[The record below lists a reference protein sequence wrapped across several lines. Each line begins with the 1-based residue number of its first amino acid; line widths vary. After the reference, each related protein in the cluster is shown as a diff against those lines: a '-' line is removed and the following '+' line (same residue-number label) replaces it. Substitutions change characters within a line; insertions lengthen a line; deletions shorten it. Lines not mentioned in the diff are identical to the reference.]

1 MLSHYL
7 SSTVT
12 NVVNIF
18 LERILIKISID
29 WWQDM
34 VLSALNPRQKDN
46 LLRSKEA
53 TLDNLDLAALL
64 RIFDQNWFRI
74 SAHMGYEPEQRHYL
88 KEMITIRNRWAHR
101 NSNPISDDDR
111 YRDLDTLQ
119 RFLKMIDADS
129 KLINDIQQQK
139 QEVFKQGSQERVQP
153 TKQEPTD
160 GFQPGQFVRLKSSP
174 GKHFAVVSILS
185 SEPENRIDVF
195 GEGGP
200 QSFYES
206 QLEAVPQRVL
216 HYMNLDEFNAAISSL
231 QIRQPNLTT
240 LYSLNSARIDFIP
253 YQFRPVLKFIRSDR
267 PRLLIADSVGVGKTI
282 EAGLILKELQA
293 RRELQSVLI
302 ICPRPLVA
310 EKKWLTEM
318 KRFDETFRQLDGKQL
333 RLCIDE
339 CDLEGEWPEDYRR
352 SIIPY
357 SLFDETLLHGEN
369 KRGKKRLGL
378 LDLDPPPHFDLIIV
392 DEAHHIR
399 NTTTYANQI
408 VSYLCNNADAVVF
421 LTATPVQTKS
431 EDLFVLLN
439 TLRPDLIID
448 RNSYQTM
455 MEPNQFITRAV
466 KCIRQNKTGWQERAT
481 EALVQIVTTEW
492 GRLIAQNN
500 PLYKSVLEGLNEDPM
515 TNDQRVRLISQVEDL
530 HTLSGVINRTRRRD
544 IGNLV
549 IRKPE
554 TVMVSFTPEQALIHD
569 EMLNIQRRILEQTSG
584 NVSINFLM
592 STIRRQAAS
601 CIFGLL
607 PLLRDILSRRLDET
621 LWDDLFDFVPDVDA
635 IQCIKAD
642 VNALLDLASQVS
654 GNDPKLD
661 ALLGVLNEKQS
672 LSNSKVM
679 VFSSFIHTLN
689 YLHKHLLSA
698 GIRVGYI
705 YGGVDDED
713 RLELRRRFQL
723 PKEETDSLD
732 VMLFS
737 EVGCEG
743 LDYQFCDTMVNYDLP
758 WNPMRIEQRIG
769 RIDRKGQMSEKVLI
783 YNMVTEGTI
792 DKDIYDRCLERIGI
806 FEHSIGDSEEILGEL
821 AIKIKNIAENLNL
834 TDEERKL
841 KLQQLA
847 DNQVRKIQEEE
858 KLEQQQYELFG
869 IEVPTKQTEQE
880 IMSASSYWLSPR
892 MLEHMIES
900 YLNQRL
906 GSKQKYI
913 LGDKDQRTLRLSQEA
928 RSLIL
933 NDYKSLRLNPNAM
946 GRAWEKWLKEANPH
960 LSVTFDTEYAVQ
972 DTKVVLINA
981 LHPIVK
987 QAAHHID
994 SYDSPYTALQVTDT
1008 DIPSGDYDFVIY
1020 KWETRGIRNDLALKP
1035 ICSDPRVGSQLIN
1048 LIERASDSQIKSE
1061 PKLNY
1066 WDHLESR
1073 HYELWREEKHKH
1085 IDRTKELAEYKK
1097 QSLKTSHQALVA
1109 SISDRMEQVSDEK
1122 ILRMY
1127 RAQLASL
1134 EAAYTRNI
1142 QALDIA
1148 VEKADIVTT
1157 PVMYG
1162 IIRVT
1167 KEVL

>member
-1 MLSHYL
+1 MTNTLNRATL
-7 SSTVT
+7 EISS
-12 NVVNIF
+12 F
-18 LERILIKISID
+18 LEARLPALSD
-29 WWQDM
+29 NWWQDI
-34 VLSALNPRQKDN
+34 VLSALNPRQKEI
-46 LLRSKEA
+46 LLKSKKT

-88 KEMITIRNRWAHR
+88 KEMISIRNRWAHR
-101 NSNPISDDDR
+101 NSYPISDDDL
-111 YRDLDTLQ
+111 YRDLDTTQ
-119 RFLKMIDADS
+119 RFLKMIDADG
-129 KLINDIQQQK
+129 KLIDEIQQQK
-139 QEVFKQGSQERVQP
+139 QAVFKVSTQEHVQP
-153 TKQEPTD
+153 TGHHPTE
-160 GFQPGQFVRLKSSP
+160 GFQPGQVVRLKSSP
-174 GKHFAVVSILS
+174 DKHYAVVSILS

-195 GEGGP
+195 GEGAP

-206 QLEAVPQRVL
+206 QLEAIPQRVL
-216 HYMNLDEFNAAISSL
+216 HYVNLDEFNAAITSL

-310 EKKWLTEM
+310 EKKWFTEM
-318 KRFDETFRQLDGKQL
+318 KRFDESFRQLDGKQL

-339 CDLEGEWPEDYRR
+339 CNLDGEWPQDYRR

-357 SLFDETLLHGEN
+357 SLFDETLLHGET
-369 KRGKKRLGL
+369 KRGKKRHGL

-399 NTTTYANQI
+399 NTNTYANQI

-421 LTATPVQTKS
+421 LTATPVQIKS

-448 RNSYQTM
+448 RNSYQKM
-455 MEPNQFITRAV
+455 MEPNQFITQAV
-466 KCIRQNKTGWQERAT
+466 KCIRQNKPGWQERAT
-481 EALVQIVTTEW
+481 EALAQIIKTEW
-492 GRLIAQNN
+492 GCLIAQNN
-500 PLYKSVLEGLNEDPM
+500 PLYKTVMEGLNEDPM
-515 TNDQRVRLISQVEDL
+515 TNEQRVRLISQVEDL

-544 IGNLV
+544 IGKLV
-549 IRKPE
+549 IRNPE
-554 TVMVSFTPEQALIHD
+554 TVVVSFTPEQALIHD
-569 EMLNIQRRILEQTSG
+569 EMLSIQRRILEQTSG

-607 PLLRDILSRRLDET
+607 PLLKDILNRRLDEG
-621 LWDDLFDFVPDVDA
+621 LWNDLFDFMPDVEA
-635 IQCIKAD
+635 IQSIKAD
-642 VNALLDLASQVS
+642 VNALLDLVSQVS

-672 LSNSKVM
+672 LSNNKVM
-679 VFSSFIHTLN
+679 VFSSFIHTLRYIYN
-689 YLHKHLLSA
+689 HLQRA
-698 GIRVGYI
+698 GIRVGFI

-723 PKEETDSLD
+723 AKEEPDSLD

-792 DKDIYDRCLERIGI
+792 DKDIYDRCLARIGV

-821 AIKIKNIAENLNL
+821 AVSIKSIAEDLKL
-834 TDEERKL
+834 TDEEKRI

-847 DNQVRKIQEEE
+847 DNKVRKMQEEE

-880 IMSASSYWLSPR
+880 IMSASSYWLSPKL
-892 MLEHMIES
+892 LEHLIES
-900 YLNQRL
+900 YLNKRL
-906 GSKQKYI
+906 GTQQKHI
-913 LGDKDQRTLRLSQEA
+913 LGDKDPRTLRLSQEA

-933 NDYKSLRLNPNAM
+933 NDYKSLKPNPNAT
-946 GRAWEKWLKEANPH
+946 GRTWEKWLKEANPH
-960 LSVTFDTEYAVQ
+960 LSITFNTEYASE
-972 DTKVVLINA
+972 DTKVVLVNA
-981 LHPIVK
+981 MHPLVK

-994 SYDSPYTALQVTDT
+994 SHDFPYTILQVTDSE
-1008 DIPSGDYDFVIY
+1008 ILSGDYDFVIY
-1020 KWETRGIRNDLALKP
+1020 KWESRGIRNDLSLKP
-1035 ICSDPRVGSQLIN
+1035 ICSDMRVGSQLIN
-1048 LIERASDSQIKSE
+1048 LIEKASDSQISFE
-1061 PKLNY
+1061 PKLNH

-1097 QSLKTSHQALVA
+1097 QSLKISHQAVVV
-1109 SISDRMEQVSDEK
+1109 SITDKMEQVSDEK

-1134 EAAYTRNI
+1134 EAAYARNI
-1142 QALDIA
+1142 QAMDLA

-1162 IIRVT
+1162 IIRVA
-1167 KEVL
+1167 KEVM

>member
-1 MLSHYL
+1 MFDIQVSITHVTTEYL
-7 SSTVT
+7 SRLLPV
-12 NVVNIF
+12 
-18 LERILIKISID
+18 ISD
-29 WWQDM
+29 NWWQDM
-34 VLSALNPRQKDN
+34 VLSALNPRQKEI
-46 LLRSKEA
+46 LLKSKKT

-88 KEMITIRNRWAHR
+88 KEMISIRNRWAHR
-101 NSNPISDDDR
+101 NSNPISNDDL
-111 YRDLDTLQ
+111 YRDLDTAH

-129 KLINDIQQQK
+129 KHIDDIQQQK
-139 QEVFKQGSQERVQP
+139 QEVFKRNTQERDQP
-153 TKQEPTD
+153 SGQELAVE
-160 GFQPGQFVRLKSSP
+160 FQQGQIVRLKSSP
-174 GKHFAVVSILS
+174 DKHYAVVSIIS
-185 SEPENRIDVF
+185 SGPENRIDVF

-206 QLEAVPQRVL
+206 QLEAIPQRVL
-216 HYMNLDEFNAAISSL
+216 HYVNLDEFNAAITSL

-333 RLCIDE
+333 RLCINE
-339 CDLEGEWPEDYRR
+339 CDLDGEWPQDYRR

-357 SLFDETLLHGEN
+357 SLFDETLLHGKN
-369 KRGKKRLGL
+369 KRGKKRHGL

-399 NTTTYANQI
+399 NTNTYAYQI
-408 VSYLCNNADAVVF
+408 VSYLCNNADAVIF

-448 RNSYQTM
+448 RNSYQKM
-455 MEPNQFITRAV
+455 MEPNPFITQAV
-466 KCIRQNKTGWQERAT
+466 KCIRQNKPGWQERAT
-481 EALVQIVTTEW
+481 EALAQIIKTEW
-492 GRLIAQNN
+492 GCLIAQNN
-500 PLYKSVLEGLNEDPM
+500 PLYKTVMEGLHEDPM
-515 TNDQRVRLISQVEDL
+515 TNEQRVRLISQVEDL

-549 IRKPE
+549 IRNPE
-554 TVMVSFTPEQALIHD
+554 TVVVSFTPEQALIHD
-569 EMLNIQRRILEQTSG
+569 EMLSIQRRILEQTSG
-584 NVSINFLM
+584 NVSVNFLV

-607 PLLRDILSRRLDET
+607 PLLKDILNRRLNEA
-621 LWDDLFDFVPDVDA
+621 LWDDQFDLMLDEEA
-635 IQCIKAD
+635 IQSIKAD
-642 VNALLDLASQVS
+642 VNALLVLASQVS

-672 LSNSKVM
+672 LSNNKVM
-679 VFSSFIHTLN
+679 VFSSFIHTLRYIYN
-689 YLHKHLLSA
+689 HLQRA
-698 GIRVGYI
+698 GIRVGFI

-723 PKEETDSLD
+723 AKEEPDSLD

-792 DKDIYDRCLERIGI
+792 DKDIYDRCLARIGV

-821 AIKIKNIAENLNL
+821 AVSIKSIAEDLKL
-834 TDEERKL
+834 TDEEKRI

-847 DNQVRKIQEEE
+847 DNKVRKMQEEE

-880 IMSASSYWLSPR
+880 IMSASSYWLSPKL
-892 MLEHMIES
+892 LEHLIES
-900 YLNQRL
+900 YLNKRL
-906 GSKQKYI
+906 GTQQKHI
-913 LGDKDQRTLRLSQEA
+913 LGDKDPRTLRLSQEA

-933 NDYKSLRLNPNAM
+933 NDYKSLKPNPNAT
-946 GRAWEKWLKEANPH
+946 GRTWEKWLKEANPH
-960 LSVTFDTEYAVQ
+960 LSITFNTEYASE
-972 DTKVVLINA
+972 DTKVVLVNA
-981 LHPIVK
+981 MHPLVK

-994 SYDSPYTALQVTDT
+994 SHDFPYTILQVTDSE
-1008 DIPSGDYDFVIY
+1008 ILSGDYDFVIY
-1020 KWETRGIRNDLALKP
+1020 KWESRGIRNDLSLKP
-1035 ICSDPRVGSQLIN
+1035 ICSDMRVGSQLIN
-1048 LIERASDSQIKSE
+1048 LIEKASDSQISFE
-1061 PKLNY
+1061 PKLNH

-1097 QSLKTSHQALVA
+1097 QSLRTSHQAVVA
-1109 SISDRMEQVSDEK
+1109 SITDKMEQVSDEK

-1134 EAAYTRNI
+1134 EAAYARNI
-1142 QALDIA
+1142 QAMDLA

-1167 KEVL
+1167 KEVM

>member
-1 MLSHYL
+1 VLDNTAIIRELTVFLSRVL
-7 SSTVT
+7 QC
-12 NVVNIF
+12 
-18 LERILIKISID
+18 ISKT

-34 VLSALNPRQKDN
+34 VLTVLNPRQKDN
-46 LLRSKEA
+46 ILKSKDT

-74 SAHMGYEPEQRHYL
+74 SAHMNYESEQRHYL
-88 KEMITIRNRWAHR
+88 KEMISIRNRWAHR
-101 NSNPISDDDR
+101 SSNPVSDDDL
-111 YRDLDTLQ
+111 YRDLDTTQ

-129 KLINDIQQQK
+129 KLIDDIQQRK
-139 QEVFKQGSQERVQP
+139 QEVIKGSAQESFQSADKEPSEGFHQGQI
-153 TKQEPTD
+153 
-160 GFQPGQFVRLKSSP
+160 VRLKSSP
-174 GKHFAVVSILS
+174 EKHYAVVSILS

-206 QLEAVPQRVL
+206 QLEAISQRVL
-216 HYMNLDEFNAAISSL
+216 HYMTLDEFNAAISSL
-231 QIRQPNLTT
+231 QIRQPNHST

-293 RRELQSVLI
+293 RRELKSVLI

-318 KRFDETFRQLDGKQL
+318 KRFDEIFRQLDGKQL

-339 CDLEGEWPEDYRR
+339 CDLEGEWPQEYRR

-399 NTTTYANQI
+399 NTTTYANHI

-500 PLYKSVLEGLNEDPM
+500 PLYKSVLEGLNEYPM
-515 TNDQRVRLISQVEDL
+515 TNEQRVRLISQVEDL

-554 TVMVSFTPEQALIHD
+554 TVMVSFTLEQALIHD

-607 PLLRDILSRRLDET
+607 PLLKDILNRRLDEA
-621 LWDDLFDFVPDVDA
+621 LWDDLFDFVPDVEA
-635 IQCIKAD
+635 IHSIKAD

-698 GIRVGYI
+698 GIRVGFI
-705 YGGVDDED
+705 YGDVDDED
-713 RLELRRRFQL
+713 RLDLRRRFQL

-792 DKDIYDRCLERIGI
+792 DKDIYDRCFERIGI

-869 IEVPTKQTEQE
+869 IEVPTKQTEKE

-892 MLEHMIES
+892 MLEHLIES

-906 GSKQKYI
+906 STEQKYI
-913 LGDKDQRTLRLSQEA
+913 LGDKDPRTLRLSQEA

-933 NDYKSLRLNPNAM
+933 TDLKSLKLNPNTTV
-946 GRAWEKWLKEANPH
+946 RAWEKWLKEANPH
-960 LSVTFDTEYAVQ
+960 LSITFNTEYASE
-972 DTKVVLINA
+972 DTKVILINA
-981 LHPIVK
+981 MHPLVK

-994 SYDSPYTALQVTDT
+994 SIEFAYTELQVTDA

-1020 KWETRGIRNDLALKP
+1020 RWETRGIRNDLSLMP
-1035 ICSDPRVGSQLIN
+1035 ICSDPRVGSHLIN
-1048 LIERASDSQIKSE
+1048 LIERATDSQIDSE
-1061 PKLNY
+1061 PKLNH

-1134 EAAYTRNI
+1134 EAAFARNI
-1142 QALDIA
+1142 QDLDIA

>member
-1 MLSHYL
+1 MFDIQVSITHVTTEYL
-7 SSTVT
+7 SRLLPV
-12 NVVNIF
+12 
-18 LERILIKISID
+18 ISD
-29 WWQDM
+29 NWWQDM
-34 VLSALNPRQKDN
+34 VLSALNPRQKEI
-46 LLRSKEA
+46 LLKSKKT

-88 KEMITIRNRWAHR
+88 KEMISIRNRWAHR
-101 NSNPISDDDR
+101 NSNPISNDDL
-111 YRDLDTLQ
+111 YRDLDTAH

-129 KLINDIQQQK
+129 KHIDDIQQQK
-139 QEVFKQGSQERVQP
+139 QEVFKRNTQERDQP
-153 TKQEPTD
+153 SGQELAVE
-160 GFQPGQFVRLKSSP
+160 FQQGQIVRLKSSP
-174 GKHFAVVSILS
+174 DKHYAVVSIIS
-185 SEPENRIDVF
+185 SGPENRIDVF

-206 QLEAVPQRVL
+206 QLEAIPQRVL
-216 HYMNLDEFNAAISSL
+216 HYVNLDEFNAAITSL

-333 RLCIDE
+333 RLCINE
-339 CDLEGEWPEDYRR
+339 CDLDGEWPQDYRR

-357 SLFDETLLHGEN
+357 SLFDETLLHGKN
-369 KRGKKRLGL
+369 KRGKKRHGL

-399 NTTTYANQI
+399 NTNTYAYQI
-408 VSYLCNNADAVVF
+408 VSYLCNNADAVIF

-448 RNSYQTM
+448 RNSYQKM
-455 MEPNQFITRAV
+455 MEPNPFITQAV
-466 KCIRQNKTGWQERAT
+466 KCIRQNKPGWQERAT
-481 EALVQIVTTEW
+481 EALAQIIKTEW
-492 GRLIAQNN
+492 GCLIAQNN
-500 PLYKSVLEGLNEDPM
+500 PLYKTVMEGLHEDPM
-515 TNDQRVRLISQVEDL
+515 TNEQRVRLISQVEDL

-549 IRKPE
+549 IRNPE
-554 TVMVSFTPEQALIHD
+554 TVVVSFTPEQALIHD
-569 EMLNIQRRILEQTSG
+569 EMLSIQRRILEQTSG
-584 NVSINFLM
+584 NVSVNFLM

-607 PLLRDILSRRLDET
+607 PLLKDILNRRLNEA
-621 LWDDLFDFVPDVDA
+621 LWDDQFDLMLDEEA
-635 IQCIKAD
+635 IQSIKAD
-642 VNALLDLASQVS
+642 VNALLVLASQVS

-672 LSNSKVM
+672 LSNNKVM
-679 VFSSFIHTLN
+679 VFSSFIHTLRYIYN
-689 YLHKHLLSA
+689 HLQRA
-698 GIRVGYI
+698 GIRVGFI

-723 PKEETDSLD
+723 AKEEPDSLD

-792 DKDIYDRCLERIGI
+792 DKDIYDRCLARIGV

-821 AIKIKNIAENLNL
+821 AVSIKSIAEDLKL
-834 TDEERKL
+834 TDEEKRI

-847 DNQVRKIQEEE
+847 DNKVRKMQEEE

-880 IMSASSYWLSPR
+880 IMSASSYWLSPKL
-892 MLEHMIES
+892 LEHLIES
-900 YLNQRL
+900 YLNKRL
-906 GSKQKYI
+906 GTQQKHI
-913 LGDKDQRTLRLSQEA
+913 LGDKDPRTLRLSQEA

-933 NDYKSLRLNPNAM
+933 NDYKSLKPNPNAT
-946 GRAWEKWLKEANPH
+946 GRTWEKWLKEANPH
-960 LSVTFDTEYAVQ
+960 LSITFNTEYASE
-972 DTKVVLINA
+972 DTKVVLVNA
-981 LHPIVK
+981 MHPLVK

-994 SYDSPYTALQVTDT
+994 SHDFPYTILQVTDSE
-1008 DIPSGDYDFVIY
+1008 ILSGDYDFVIY
-1020 KWETRGIRNDLALKP
+1020 KWESRGIRNDLSLKP
-1035 ICSDPRVGSQLIN
+1035 ICSDMRVGSQLIN
-1048 LIERASDSQIKSE
+1048 LIEKASDSQISFE
-1061 PKLNY
+1061 PKLNH

-1097 QSLKTSHQALVA
+1097 QSLRTSHQAVVA
-1109 SISDRMEQVSDEK
+1109 SITDKMEQVSDEK

-1134 EAAYTRNI
+1134 EAAYARNI
-1142 QALDIA
+1142 QAMDLA

-1167 KEVL
+1167 KEVM

>member
-1 MLSHYL
+1 MNKTLEHATSQ
-7 SSTVT
+7 VK
-12 NVVNIF
+12 VF
-18 LERILIKISID
+18 LEINLPVLD
-29 WWQDM
+29 DNWWRDM
-34 VLSALNPRQKDN
+34 VLAVLNPRQKN
-46 LLRSKEA
+46 ILLKSKD
-53 TLDNLDLAALL
+53 TILDNLDLAALL

-74 SAHMGYEPEQRHYL
+74 SAHIGYEPEQRHYL
-88 KEMITIRNRWAHR
+88 KEMISIRNRWAHR
-101 NSNPISDDDR
+101 SSTPISDDDL
-111 YRDLDTLQ
+111 YRDFDTVQ
-119 RFLKMIDADS
+119 RFLRMINADS
-129 KLINDIQQQK
+129 KLIDEIQQKK
-139 QEVFKQGSQERVQP
+139 QEVFKGSTQKGVQASDQTQSEGFHQGQI
-153 TKQEPTD
+153 
-160 GFQPGQFVRLKSSP
+160 VRLKSSP
-174 GKHFAVVSILS
+174 DKHFAIVNILS
-185 SEPENRIDVF
+185 SKPENRIDVF
-195 GEGGP
+195 GEGGS

-206 QLEAVPQRVL
+206 QLEAVPQRIL
-216 HYMNLDEFNAAISSL
+216 HHMNLSDFNAAISAL

-293 RRELQSVLI
+293 RRDLQSVLI

-318 KRFDETFRQLDGKQL
+318 KRFDESFRQLDGKQL
-333 RLCIDE
+333 RLCIEE
-339 CDLEGEWPEDYRR
+339 CDLEGDWPQDYRR

-357 SLFDETLLHGEN
+357 SLLDETLLHGEN

-378 LDLDPPPHFDLIIV
+378 IDLDPPPHFDLIIV

-399 NTTTYANQI
+399 NTNTYANQI

-421 LTATPVQTKS
+421 LTATPVQTKR

-448 RNSYQTM
+448 RNSYRTM
-455 MEPNQFITRAV
+455 MEPNQFITQAV
-466 KCIRQNKTGWQERAT
+466 KSIRQNKPGWQE
-481 EALVQIVTTEW
+481 EAINALNKIITTEW
-492 GRLIAQNN
+492 GRLIEQNN
-500 PLYKSVLEGLNEDPM
+500 PLYRSVLEGLNKDPM
-515 TNDQRVRLISQVEDL
+515 TNEQRVRLISQVEDL

-544 IGNLV
+544 IGSLV

-554 TVMVSFTPEQALIHD
+554 TVMVRFTPEQALIHD
-569 EMLNIQRRILEQTSG
+569 EMLNIQRRILEHTSG
-584 NVSINFLM
+584 NISINFLM

-607 PLLRDILSRRLDET
+607 PLLQDILNRRLDEA
-621 LWDDLFDFVPDVDA
+621 LWDDLFDFIPDVEA
-635 IQCIKAD
+635 MQSIKAD

-661 ALLGVLNEKQS
+661 ALVSVLKEKQS
-672 LSNSKVM
+672 LSNKKVM
-679 VFSSFIHTLN
+679 VFSSFIHTLR
-689 YLHKHLLSA
+689 YLYKHMQGA
-698 GIRVGYI
+698 GIRVGFI

-723 PKEETDSLD
+723 HKEEPDSLD

-792 DKDIYDRCLERIGI
+792 DEDIHDRCLTRIGI

-821 AIKIKNIAENLNL
+821 AVSIKSIAENLKL
-834 TDEERKL
+834 TDEERNI

-847 DNQVRKIQEEE
+847 DNKLRKMQEEE

-869 IEVPTKQTEQE
+869 IEVPLKQIEQD
-880 IMSASSYWLSPR
+880 IISASSFWLSPK
-892 MLEHMIES
+892 MLEHLIES
-900 YLNQRL
+900 YLNQRF
-906 GSKQKYI
+906 GAKQKYI
-913 LGDKDQRTLRLSQEA
+913 LGDKDPKTLRLSQEA
-928 RSLIL
+928 RSLL
-933 NDYKSLRLNPNAM
+933 LTDYKASKLNPNTV
-946 GRAWEKWLKEANPH
+946 GRTWEKWLKESNPH
-960 LSVTFDTEYAVQ
+960 LSITFNTEYASQ
-972 DTKVVLINA
+972 DTKVMLINA
-981 LHPIVK
+981 MHPLVK
-987 QAAHHID
+987 QAAHHMD
-994 SYDSPYTALQVTDT
+994 NYDFPYTALQVTDAS
-1008 DIPSGDYDFVIY
+1008 IPSGDYDFVIY
-1020 KWETRGIRNDLALKP
+1020 KWETRGIRNDLSLKP
-1035 ICSDPRVGSQLIN
+1035 ICSDAKVGHRLIN
-1048 LIERASDSQIKSE
+1048 LIEKAADSQIDSD
-1061 PKLNY
+1061 PPLNH

-1073 HYELWREEKHKH
+1073 HYELWSVEKHKH
-1085 IDRTKELAEYKK
+1085 IDRTIELAEYKK
-1097 QSLKTSHQALVA
+1097 QSLKTSHQAMVA
-1109 SISDRMEQVSDEK
+1109 SITDKLEKVSDGK
-1122 ILRMY
+1122 IMRMY

-1134 EAAYTRNI
+1134 EATYARNI

>member
-1 MLSHYL
+1 MT
-7 SSTVT
+7 STLDCAT
-12 NVVNIF
+12 TLLRAF
-18 LERILIKISID
+18 LESKLPALSD
-29 WWQDM
+29 NWWQDM
-34 VLSALNPRQKDN
+34 VLSVLNPRQKDI
-46 LLRSKEA
+46 LLKA
-53 TLDNLDLAALL
+53 KDTTLDALDLAALL
-64 RIFDQNWFRI
+64 RIFDHNWVRI
-74 SAHMGYEPEQRHYL
+74 SASMGYEVEQKHYL
-88 KEMITIRNRWAHR
+88 KEMISIRNRWAHR
-101 NSNPISDDDR
+101 NSNPVSYDDL
-111 YRDLDTLQ
+111 YRDLDTIQ
-119 RFLKMIDADS
+119 RFLKMINADN
-129 KLINDIQQQK
+129 KIIDDIQQQK
-139 QEVFKQGSQERVQP
+139 QEVFHGNNIDSDKPAYQKP
-153 TKQEPTD
+153 TT
-160 GFQPGQFVRLKSSP
+160 GFQQGQIVRLKSSHD
-174 GKHFAVVSILS
+174 KHYAIVNIFRSD
-185 SEPENRIDVF
+185 PENRIDVF

-206 QLEAVPQRVL
+206 QLEAIPQRML
-216 HYMNLDEFNAAISSL
+216 KYMNLEEFNVALSAL
-231 QIRQPNLTT
+231 QIKQPNLST
-240 LYSLNSARIDFIP
+240 LYSLNSARIDYVP

-310 EKKWLTEM
+310 EKKWLNEM
-318 KRFDETFRQLDGKQL
+318 KRFDETFRQLDGRQL
-333 RLCIDE
+333 RLCINE
-339 CDLEGEWPEDYRR
+339 YDLDGEWPQDYRR

-399 NTTTYANQI
+399 NTNTYANQI

-448 RNSYQTM
+448 RNSYRTM
-455 MEPNQFITRAV
+455 MEPNQFITQAV
-466 KCIRQNKTGWQERAT
+466 KCMRQSKPGWQERAT
-481 EALVQIVTTEW
+481 EALVQVMMTEW

-500 PLYKSVLEGLNEDPM
+500 PTYKSILEGLNEDTM
-515 TNDQRVRLISQVEDL
+515 TNEQRVRLISQVEDL

-569 EMLNIQRRILEQTSG
+569 EMLSIQRRILEHTSG

-607 PLLRDILSRRLDET
+607 PLLKDILNRRLDEA
-621 LWDDLFDFVPDVDA
+621 LWDDLFDFMPDVEVVHS
-635 IQCIKAD
+635 IKAD
-642 VNALLDLASQVS
+642 VNTLLDLASQVT
-654 GNDPKLD
+654 GNDPKLN
-661 ALLGVLNEKQS
+661 ALVGVLKEKQS
-672 LSNSKVM
+672 MSNKKVM
-679 VFSSFIHTLN
+679 VFSSFIHTLK
-689 YLHKHLLSA
+689 YLHKHLLKI
-698 GIRVGYI
+698 GIRVGFI
-705 YGGVDDED
+705 YGGVNDED

-723 PKEETDSLD
+723 PKEEQDCID

-792 DKDIYDRCLERIGI
+792 DDDIYNRCLLRIGI

-821 AIKIKNIAENLNL
+821 AISIKSIAENLKL
-834 TDEERKL
+834 TDEERKI

-847 DNQVRKIQEEE
+847 DNKLRKMQEEE

-892 MLEHMIES
+892 MLEHLIES

-906 GSKQKYI
+906 GTEQKYI
-913 LGDKDQRTLRLSQEA
+913 LGEKDPRTLRLSQEA

-933 NDYKSLRLNPNAM
+933 SDYKSLKLNPNAT

-960 LSVTFDTEYAVQ
+960 LSITFNTEYASE
-972 DTKVVLINA
+972 DTKVVLVNA
-981 LHPIVK
+981 MHPLVK
-987 QAAHHID
+987 QSAHHID
-994 SYDSPYTALQVTDT
+994 SFDFPYTELQVADS
-1008 DIPSGDYDFVIY
+1008 DVPSGDYDFVVY
-1020 KWETRGIRNDLALKP
+1020 KWETRGIRNDLSLKP
-1035 ICSDPRVGSQLIN
+1035 ICSDLRVGPQLIN
-1048 LIERASDSQIKSE
+1048 LIERASDSQNKSE
-1061 PKLNY
+1061 PKLNH

-1073 HYELWREEKHKH
+1073 HYELWKEEKQKH
-1085 IDRTKELAEYKK
+1085 IDRTKELVEYKK
-1097 QSLKTSHQALVA
+1097 QSMKTSHQAFEA
-1109 SISDRMEQVSDEK
+1109 SITDRMEQVSDEK

-1134 EAAYTRNI
+1134 EAAYARNI
-1142 QALDIA
+1142 QELDIA
-1148 VEKADIVTT
+1148 VEKADIVST

>member
-1 MLSHYL
+1 MAGHLFQYEGKGMYDL
-7 SSTVT
+7 QDSTTPELVRFLTQLLPGIST
-12 NVVNIF
+12 N
-18 LERILIKISID
+18 

-34 VLSALNPRQKDN
+34 VLAVLNPRQKDK
-46 LLRSKEA
+46 LLNSEDIS
-53 TLDNLDLAALL
+53 LVNLDLAALL

-88 KEMITIRNRWAHR
+88 KEMISIRNRWAHR
-101 NSNPISDDDR
+101 NSNPVSDDDL
-111 YRDLDTLQ
+111 YRDLDTTQ

-129 KLINDIQQQK
+129 KLIDDIQQQK
-139 QEVFKQGSQERVQP
+139 QEAFKRNTQEPDQP
-153 TKQEPTD
+153 TEQIPTE
-160 GFQPGQFVRLKSSP
+160 GFQPGQVVRLKSSP
-174 GKHFAVVSILS
+174 DKQYAVVNILS
-185 SEPENRIDVF
+185 GEPENRIDVF
-195 GEGGP
+195 GEGST

-206 QLEAVPQRVL
+206 QLEAIPQRVL
-216 HYMNLDEFNAAISSL
+216 HCVNLDEFNAAISAL

-339 CDLEGEWPEDYRR
+339 WNLDGEWPQDYRR

-369 KRGKKRLGL
+369 KRGKKRHGL

-399 NTTTYANQI
+399 NTNTYANQI

-448 RNSYQTM
+448 RNSYQKM
-455 MEPNQFITRAV
+455 MEPNQFITQAV
-466 KCIRQNKTGWQERAT
+466 KCIRQNKPGWQERAT
-481 EALVQIVTTEW
+481 EALTQIIKTEW
-492 GRLIAQNN
+492 GSLIAQNN
-500 PLYKSVLEGLNEDPM
+500 PLYKTVMEGLNEDPM
-515 TNDQRVRLISQVEDL
+515 TNEQRVRLISQVEDL

-544 IGNLV
+544 IGKLV
-549 IRKPE
+549 IRNPE
-554 TVMVSFTPEQALIHD
+554 TVVVSFTPEQALIHD
-569 EMLNIQRRILEQTSG
+569 EMLSIQRRILEQTSG
-584 NVSINFLM
+584 NVSVNFQM

-607 PLLRDILSRRLDET
+607 PLLKDILNRRLNEA
-621 LWDDLFDFVPDVDA
+621 LWDDQFDLMLDEEA
-635 IQCIKAD
+635 IQSIKAD

-672 LSNSKVM
+672 LSNNKVM
-679 VFSSFIHTLN
+679 VFSSFIHTLRYIYN
-689 YLHKHLLSA
+689 HLQRA
-698 GIRVGYI
+698 GIRVGFI

-723 PKEETDSLD
+723 AKEEPDSLD

-792 DKDIYDRCLERIGI
+792 DKDIYDRCLARIGV

-821 AIKIKNIAENLNL
+821 AVSIKSIAEDLKL
-834 TDEERKL
+834 TDEEKRI

-847 DNQVRKIQEEE
+847 DNKVRKMQEEE

-880 IMSASSYWLSPR
+880 IMSASSYWLSPG
-892 MLEHMIES
+892 MLEHLIQS
-900 YLNQRL
+900 YLNHRL
-906 GSKQKYI
+906 GAQQKYI
-913 LGDKDQRTLRLSQEA
+913 LGDQDPRTLRLSQEA

-933 NDYKSLRLNPNAM
+933 NDYKSLKPNPNAT
-946 GRAWEKWLKEANPH
+946 GRTWEKWLKEANPH
-960 LSVTFDTEYAVQ
+960 LSITFNTEYASEA
-972 DTKVVLINA
+972 TKVVLVNA
-981 LHPIVK
+981 MHPLVK

-994 SYDSPYTALQVTDT
+994 SHDFPYTILQVTDSE
-1008 DIPSGDYDFVIY
+1008 ILSGDYDFVIY
-1020 KWETRGIRNDLALKP
+1020 KWESRGIRNDLSLKP
-1035 ICSDPRVGSQLIN
+1035 ICSDMRVGSQLIN
-1048 LIERASDSQIKSE
+1048 LIEKASDSQISFE
-1061 PKLNY
+1061 PKLNH

-1097 QSLKTSHQALVA
+1097 QSLRTSHQAVVA
-1109 SISDRMEQVSDEK
+1109 SITDKMEQVSDEK
-1122 ILRMY
+1122 I
-1127 RAQLASL
+1127 
-1134 EAAYTRNI
+1134 
-1142 QALDIA
+1142 
-1148 VEKADIVTT
+1148 
-1157 PVMYG
+1157 
-1162 IIRVT
+1162 
-1167 KEVL
+1167 

>member
-1 MLSHYL
+1 
-7 SSTVT
+7 
-12 NVVNIF
+12 
-18 LERILIKISID
+18 
-29 WWQDM
+29 
-34 VLSALNPRQKDN
+34 
-46 LLRSKEA
+46 
-53 TLDNLDLAALL
+53 
-64 RIFDQNWFRI
+64 
-74 SAHMGYEPEQRHYL
+74 
-88 KEMITIRNRWAHR
+88 
-101 NSNPISDDDR
+101 
-111 YRDLDTLQ
+111 
-119 RFLKMIDADS
+119 
-129 KLINDIQQQK
+129 
-139 QEVFKQGSQERVQP
+139 
-153 TKQEPTD
+153 
-160 GFQPGQFVRLKSSP
+160 LKSSHD
-174 GKHFAVVSILS
+174 KHYAIVDIFR

-206 QLEAVPQRVL
+206 QLEAIPQRTL
-216 HYMNLDEFNAAISSL
+216 KYMNLEEFNVAISAL
-231 QIRQPNLTT
+231 QIKQPNLST
-240 LYSLNSARIDFIP
+240 LYSLNSARIDYVP

-333 RLCIDE
+333 RLCINE
-339 CDLEGEWPEDYRR
+339 CDLDGEWPQDYRR

-399 NTTTYANQI
+399 NTSTFTNQI

-448 RNSYQTM
+448 RNSYRTM
-455 MEPNQFITRAV
+455 MEPNQFITQAV
-466 KCIRQNKTGWQERAT
+466 KCIRQNKPGWQERAT
-481 EALVQIVTTEW
+481 EALVQIITTEW

-500 PLYKSVLEGLNEDPM
+500 PMYKSILEGLNEDPM
-515 TNDQRVRLISQVEDL
+515 TNEQRVKLISQVEDL

-554 TVMVSFTPEQALIHD
+554 TVMVRFTPEQALIHD

-607 PLLRDILSRRLDET
+607 PLLKDILNRRLDEA
-621 LWDDLFDFVPDVDA
+621 LWDDLFDFMPDVEA
-635 IQCIKAD
+635 IQSIKAD

-661 ALLGVLNEKQS
+661 ALVGVLKGKQS
-672 LSNSKVM
+672 LPNNKVM
-679 VFSSFIHTLN
+679 VFSSFIHTLR
-689 YLHKHLLSA
+689 YLHKHLQST
-698 GIRVGYI
+698 GNRVGFI
-705 YGGVDDED
+705 HGGVDDED

-723 PKEETDSLD
+723 PKQEQDSLD

-783 YNMVTEGTI
+783 YNMITEGTI
-792 DKDIYDRCLERIGI
+792 DDDIYNRCLLRIGI

-821 AIKIKNIAENLNL
+821 ALSIKNIAENLML
-834 TDEERKL
+834 TDEERKIM
-841 KLQQLA
+841 LQQLA
-847 DNQVRKIQEEE
+847 DNKLRKMLEEE

-869 IEVPTKQTEQE
+869 IEVPTKQTEQD
-880 IMSASSYWLSPR
+880 IKSASSYWLSPK
-892 MLEHMIES
+892 MLEHMIKS

-906 GSKQKYI
+906 GSQQPYI
-913 LGDKDQRTLRLSQEA
+913 LGEKEPKTLRLSQEA
-928 RSLIL
+928 RSIL
-933 NDYKSLRLNPNAM
+933 LSDYQALKISISAP

-960 LSVTFDTEYAVQ
+960 LSITFNTEYASE
-972 DTKVVLINA
+972 DTKVFLINA
-981 LHPIVK
+981 MHPLVK

-994 SYDSPYTALQVTDT
+994 SFDFPYTELQVTDS
-1008 DIPSGDYDFVIY
+1008 DVPSGDYDFVIY
-1020 KWETRGIRNDLALKP
+1020 KWGTRGIRNDLSLMP
-1035 ICSDPRVGSQLIN
+1035 ICSDPRVGTQLIN
-1048 LIERASDSQIKSE
+1048 LIERASDSQNKSE
-1061 PKLNY
+1061 PKLNH

-1073 HYELWREEKHKH
+1073 HYELWKEEKHRH

-1097 QSLKTSHQALVA
+1097 QSLKTSHQAVVA
-1109 SISDRMEQVSDEK
+1109 SITDRMEQVSDEK

-1127 RAQLASL
+1127 KAQLASL
-1134 EAAYTRNI
+1134 EAAYARNI

-1148 VEKADIVTT
+1148 VEKADIVST

-1167 KEVL
+1167 KEVS

>member
-1 MLSHYL
+1 MPDISASITQEV
-7 SSTVT
+7 SS
-12 NVVNIF
+12 F
-18 LERILIKISID
+18 LTKIMPLISD
-29 WWQDM
+29 SWWQDM
-34 VLSALNPRQKDN
+34 VLSALNPRQKDI
-46 LLRSKEA
+46 LLKSKDT

-64 RIFDQNWFRI
+64 RIFDQNWFQI
-74 SAHMGYEPEQRHYL
+74 SAHMEYEPEQRHFL
-88 KEMITIRNRWAHR
+88 KEMISIRNRWAHR
-101 NSNPISDDDR
+101 NSNPVSDDDL
-111 YRDLDTLQ
+111 YRDLDTAQ

-129 KLINDIQQQK
+129 KLIDDIQLQK
-139 QEVFKQGSQERVQP
+139 QEVFKGRTQERVHTTEQKS
-153 TKQEPTD
+153 TE
-160 GFQPGQFVRLKSSP
+160 GFHQGQVVRLKSSP
-174 GKHFAVVSILS
+174 DKHFAVVSILC
-185 SEPENRIDVF
+185 SEPENRLDVF
-195 GEGGP
+195 GDGGL

-206 QLEAVPQRVL
+206 QLEAVPQRFL

-318 KRFDETFRQLDGKQL
+318 KRFDESFRQLDGKQL
-333 RLCIDE
+333 RLCINE
-339 CDLEGEWPEDYRR
+339 CDLDGEWPQDYRR

-357 SLFDETLLHGEN
+357 SLFDETLLHGET

-399 NTTTYANQI
+399 NTNTFANQI

-448 RNSYQTM
+448 RNSYRTM
-455 MEPNQFITRAV
+455 MEPNQFITQAV
-466 KCIRQNKTGWQERAT
+466 KCIRQNKPGWQEQAT
-481 EALVQIVTTEW
+481 EALVQIMTTEW

-500 PLYKSVLEGLNEDPM
+500 PMYKAVLEGLNEDPM
-515 TNDQRVRLISQVEDL
+515 TNEQRVRLISQVEDL

-549 IRKPE
+549 IRKPN

-569 EMLNIQRRILEQTSG
+569 EMLSIQRRILEQTSG

-592 STIRRQAAS
+592 STLRRQAAS

-607 PLLRDILSRRLDET
+607 PLLKDILNRRLDEA
-621 LWDDLFDFVPDVDA
+621 LWDDLFDFMPDVDA
-635 IQCIKAD
+635 IQSIKAD

-661 ALLGVLNEKQS
+661 ALVGVLKEKQS
-672 LSNSKVM
+672 LPNNKVM
-679 VFSSFIHTLN
+679 VFSSFIHTLR
-689 YLHKHLLSA
+689 YLNKYMQSA
-698 GIRVGYI
+698 GIRVGFI
-705 YGGVDDED
+705 HGGVDDED

-723 PKEETDSLD
+723 PKEELDSLD

-792 DKDIYDRCLERIGI
+792 DDDIYNRCLLRIGI

-821 AIKIKNIAENLNL
+821 AVSIKSIAENLKL
-834 TDEERKL
+834 TDEERKI
-841 KLQQLA
+841 KPQQLA
-847 DNQVRKIQEEE
+847 DNKLRKMQEEE

-869 IEVPTKQTEQE
+869 IEVPNKQTEQE

-892 MLEHMIES
+892 MLEHLIES

-906 GSKQKYI
+906 GTEQKYI
-913 LGDKDQRTLRLSQEA
+913 LGEKDPRTLRLSQEA
-928 RSLIL
+928 RNLIL
-933 NDYKSLRLNPNAM
+933 NDYKSLKLNPNAT

-960 LSVTFDTEYAVQ
+960 LSITFNTEYASE

-981 LHPIVK
+981 MHPLVK

-994 SYDSPYTALQVTDT
+994 SFDFPYTELQVADS
-1008 DIPSGDYDFVIY
+1008 DVPSGDYDFVIY
-1020 KWETRGIRNDLALKP
+1020 KWETRGIRNDLSLKP
-1035 ICSDPRVGSQLIN
+1035 ICSDPRVDPQLIN
-1048 LIERASDSQIKSE
+1048 LIERASDSQNKSE
-1061 PKLNY
+1061 PKLNH

-1073 HYELWREEKHKH
+1073 HYGLWKEEKHRH

-1097 QSLKTSHQALVA
+1097 QSLKTSHQAVVA
-1109 SISDRMEQVSDEK
+1109 SITDRMEQVSDEK

-1134 EAAYTRNI
+1134 EAAYARNT